1 MNFHLTDIP
10 ERTKRPRS
18 TGLTMVMDKGLSTRQ
33 AEDMISVS
41 GELID
46 IVKLGF
52 GTSLVSPNIKEKVDI
67 YKRAGCK
74 VYLGGTLFEAFLVRG
89 MFDEYCKLL
98 DKYGIECAEV
108 SDGSITIAHDLK
120 CEYIS
125 LLSKN
130 FTVLSEVGSK
140 EAGIIIHPNK
150 WISMMQAELD
160 AGSWQVIAEARES
173 GNVGIYRPSG
183 KAHVALVN
191 KILNKIPG
199 DKILWE
205 APQKSQ
211 QVWFIK
217 LLGAN
222 VNLGNIAPEEVI
234 PLETLRVGVR
244 GDTFFQ
250 FLTQDSTPIKV
261 EKPVVKEVKKSPKN
275 GKASASKNGVKMK
288 EISPKDLKALQ
299 DSGEP
304 YQLIDVREEYEF
316 EISDIGGELIPMGE
330 VLHNVDKIAR
340 DKKVVVHC
348 RSGARS
354 ANIIQALEDRH
365 GFDNLYN
372 LKGGILAY
380 ADEVDQSVVK
390 Y

>member
-1 MNFHLTDIP
+1 
-10 ERTKRPRS
+10 
-18 TGLTMVMDKGLSTRQ
+18 MVMDKGLSTRQ
-33 AEDMISVS
+33 AEDLIDTS
-41 GELID
+41 GELVD

-52 GTSLVSPNIKEKVDI
+52 GTSLVSPNVKEKVKL
-67 YKRAGCK
+67 YKKAGFK
-74 VYLGGTLFEAFLVRG
+74 VYFGGTLFEAFLVRG
-89 MFDEYCKLL
+89 MFDEYCRLL
-98 DKYGIECAEV
+98 DKYKVDCAEV
-108 SDGSITIAHDLK
+108 SDGSITIAHELK

-140 EAGIIIHPNK
+140 EAGIIIHPKK
-150 WISMMQAELD
+150 WIEMMETELQ
-160 AGSWQVIAEARES
+160 AGSWKVIAEARES

-199 DKILWE
+199 ENILWE

-234 PLETLRVGVR
+234 PLETLRLGVR

-250 FLTQDSTPIKV
+250 FLKEDSTPIKV
-261 EKPVVKEVKKSPKN
+261 DKPIVEEAKKASKN
-275 GKASASKNGVKMK
+275 GKAHKNGIKMK
-288 EISPKDLKALQ
+288 EITPADFKKLV

-316 EISDIGGELIPMGE
+316 DISNIGGELIPMGE

-354 ANIIQALEDRH
+354 ANIVQALEDRH
-365 GFDNLYN
+365 QFENLYN

-380 ADEVDQSVVK
+380 SDEVDQTVAK